1 MSDYIYIDNA
11 ATTYPKPREVYD
23 FMHEF
28 YSTCGGSPGRTG
40 SGAAGRI
47 EQVVSQ
53 TRKMLCELF
62 GGNDPKRLTFSN
74 NASDALN
81 QIIQGML
88 SPGDHVITSRLEH
101 NSVLRPL
108 HHKEQAGEIEVAH
121 IPFDGAGFISPDDVK
136 AAVRKNTKLVL
147 LNHASNVTG
156 AVQPLSE
163 TGKVCREAGVYFA
176 VDASQTAGI
185 IKIDVREMNID
196 LVAFTGHKSLMGPVG
211 TGGIYT
217 GENVPIRATRFGGT
231 GILSE
236 LRTHPEEFPYR
247 LECGTLNILG
257 IAGLYSGLIWL
268 NKQGIDKI
276 HAREMDLWD
285 RLRQGLQAIEGVTA
299 YCAERRENHTPALS
313 FNISGWEASE
323 AGAVLNA
330 EYGIACRTGLHC
342 APLVHEGLGTDKL
355 YGTVRFS
362 LGPFNTEEH
371 IDRAIAAVGEIAAAQ
386 AERIFALSTLK

>member
-1 MSDYIYIDNA
+1 MQDIIYIDNA
-11 ATTYPKPREVYD
+11 ATVYPKPREVHD

-28 YSTCGGSPGRTG
+28 YSTYGGSPGRTG
-40 SGAAGRI
+40 SGAAERI
-47 EQVVSQ
+47 DQIVSQ

-62 GGNDPKRLTFSN
+62 GGNDPKRLTFCN

-81 QIIQGML
+81 QIVQGML

-108 HHKEQAGEIEVAH
+108 YHMERAGEIEVTY
-121 IPFDGAGFISPDDVK
+121 IPFDDGGFISPDDVK
-136 AAVRKNTKLVL
+136 SAVRKNTKLVI

-156 AVQPLSE
+156 TVQPIGE
-163 TGKVCREAGVYFA
+163 TGKICREAGVFFA
-176 VDASQTAGI
+176 VDTSQTAGI
-185 IKIDVREMNID
+185 IKIDAREMNID
-196 LVAFTGHKSLMGPVG
+196 LIAFTGHKSLMGPVG
-211 TGGIYT
+211 IGGIYT

-231 GILSE
+231 GVFSE

-257 IAGLYSGLIWL
+257 VAGLYAGQIWL
-268 NKQGIDKI
+268 NKQEISRI

-285 RLRQGLQAIEGVTA
+285 RLRRGLQAIGGVTV
-299 YCAERRENHTPALS
+299 YCAERRENHTPVLS
-313 FNISGWEASE
+313 FNISGWEAAE

-330 EYGIACRTGLHC
+330 DYGIICRTGFHC

-355 YGTVRFS
+355 YGAARFS

-371 IDRAIAAVGEIAAAQ
+371 IDRAIAAVGEIAAA
-386 AERIFALSTLK
+386 R

>member
-1 MSDYIYIDNA
+1 MSEHIYLDNA
-11 ATTYPKPREVYD
+11 ATTYPKPREVHE
-23 FMHEF
+23 FMFEF
-28 YSTCGGSPGRTG
+28 YSTRGGNPGRTG

-47 EQVVSQ
+47 EQIVSQ

-62 GGNDPKRLTFSN
+62 GGNDPKRLTFCN

-81 QIIQGML
+81 QIVNGML

-108 HHKEQAGEIEVAH
+108 YHKEQAVEIEVSY

-136 AAVRKNTKLVL
+136 AAIRKNTKLVL

-156 AVQPLSE
+156 AVQPLAE
-163 TGKVCREAGVYFA
+163 TGKVCREAGAYFA

-185 IKIDVREMNID
+185 IKIGAKEMNID
-196 LVAFTGHKSLMGPVG
+196 LIAFTGHKSLMGPVG
-211 TGGIYT
+211 IGGIYT

-231 GILSE
+231 GVFSE

-257 IAGLYSGLIWL
+257 IAGLYAGLLWL
-268 NKQGIDKI
+268 DKQGIDRI
-276 HAREMDLWD
+276 HAVEMDLWD
-285 RLRQGLQAIEGVTA
+285 RLRQGLRAIDGVVL
-299 YCAERRENHTPALS
+299 YCAERRENHTPVMS
-313 FNISGWEASE
+313 FNISGWEALE
-323 AGAVLNA
+323 VGVILNA
-330 EYGIACRTGLHC
+330 EYDIACRTGLHC
-342 APLVHEGLGTDKL
+342 APLIHEGLGTDKL

-371 IDRAIAAVGEIAAAQ
+371 IDRAIAAVSEIAAT
-386 AERIFALSTLK
+386 R

>member
-1 MSDYIYIDNA
+1 MSESIYLDNA

-40 SGAAGRI
+40 TGAPARI
-47 EQVVSQ
+47 DQVVSQ
-53 TRKMLCELF
+53 ARKMLCELF
-62 GGNDPKRLTFSN
+62 GGNDPKRLTFCS

-81 QIIQGML
+81 QIVHGML

-108 HHKEQAGEIEVAH
+108 YHKEQAGEIEVTY
-121 IPFDGAGFISPDDVK
+121 IPFDGAGFVSPDDVK
-136 AAVRKNTKLVL
+136 AAARKNTKLVL

-156 AVQPLSE
+156 TVQPLAE
-163 TGKVCREAGVYFA
+163 TGKACREAGAYFA
-176 VDASQTAGI
+176 IDASQTAGT
-185 IKIDVREMNID
+185 IKIDAFKMNID
-196 LVAFTGHKSLMGPVG
+196 LIAFTGHKSLMGPVG
-211 TGGIYT
+211 IGGIYT

-231 GILSE
+231 GLVSE

-257 IAGLYSGLIWL
+257 IAGLYAGLTWL
-268 NKQGIDKI
+268 NKQEIEHI

-285 RLRQGLQAIEGVTA
+285 RLRHGLRAIDGVTV
-299 YCAERRENHTPALS
+299 YCAERRENHTPVLS

-323 AGAVLNA
+323 VGAVLNA
-330 EYGIACRTGLHC
+330 EYDIACRTGLHC
-342 APLVHEGLGTDKL
+342 APFVHEGLGTDKL

-362 LGPFNTEEH
+362 IGPFNTEEH
-371 IDRAIAAVGEIAAAQ
+371 IDRTITAVGEIAAA
-386 AERIFALSTLK
+386 R